1 MAILFLRY
9 ICISLAIDAMN
20 HEQSAMTHTKH
31 EIIPCD
37 RCGKGI
43 ECKAN
48 SYTKCQCSV
57 VQLNLNEVQYIS
69 ENYEGCMCA
78 DCLLELQVEY
88 REMMGISI

>member
-1 MAILFLRY
+1 MVDGP
-9 ICISLAIDAMN
+9 STMDSKN
-20 HEQSAMTHTKH
+20 TKH

-37 RCGKGI
+37 RCGKRI

-57 VQLNLNEVQYIS
+57 VQLTINEVQYIS

-78 DCLLELQVEY
+78 GCLVELQAEY
-88 REMMGISI
+88 RDMMGIAV

>member
-1 MAILFLRY
+1 MVY
-9 ICISLAIDAMN
+9 GPSTMSQQN
-20 HEQSAMTHTKH
+20 SKH

-37 RCGKGI
+37 RCGISI

-48 SYTKCQCSV
+48 SFSKCQCSV

-78 DCLLELQVEY
+78 ACLLALQSEY
-88 REMMGISI
+88 REMMGINQ